1 MKYISFFKY
10 SKFLIFLVFILTINC
25 NLKDENKIKLDL
37 PQALSILSP
46 EEYILFFY
54 DREIDEDLTPNCGIA
69 SPASTAAV
77 SVGTTG
83 TTQPTTGTG
92 TGRFTIVMQLFM
104 KVTGESLAM
113 RFLYDPNQAQGSID
127 QQQGFTFTGG
137 VFNNT
142 VSGKQGTVEWGL
154 GGLGIGYIDESSTSA
169 QTLSFFNL
177 KIRLNGFFQKG
188 ESTSTTPP
196 IECYTS
202 DNINC
207 TTIVTGTKCFTRD
220 NQKCL
225 VITASGTPV
234 LIQGTLKCNSSRVI
248 PGT

>member
-1 MKYISFFKY
+1 MTYFKMLMFF
-10 SKFLIFLVFILTINC
+10 FILFYVGC
-25 NLKDENKIKLDL
+25 NTKEENKIKIDL

-46 EEYILFFY
+46 EEYVIFFY
-54 DREIDEDLTPNCGIA
+54 DREIDEDLTPNCGVA
-69 SPASTAAV
+69 SPATTVTTGAT
-77 SVGTTG
+77 GTTG
-83 TTQPTTGTG
+83 GTSTTSPVTGK
-92 TGRFTIVMQLFM
+92 FTIVMQLFM
-104 KVTGESLAM
+104 KLTGESLAM
-113 RFLYDPNQAQGSID
+113 RFLYDPNQSQGSID

-154 GGLGIGYIDESSTSA
+154 GGLGIGYIDESSTTA

-177 KIRLNGFFQKG
+177 KIRLNGYFQKG

-225 VITASGTPV
+225 VITTEGTPV
-234 LIQGTLKCNSSRVI
+234 FIQGTLKCNSSRVI

>member
-1 MKYISFFKY
+1 MM
-10 SKFLIFLVFILTINC
+10 VFSC
-25 NLKDENKIKLDL
+25 NTKDENKIKIDL
-37 PQALSILSP
+37 PQALTILSP
-46 EEYILFFY
+46 EEYILFFN
-54 DREIDEDLTPNCGIA
+54 DREIDQDLTPNCGVA
-69 SPASTAAV
+69 SPAT
-77 SVGTTG
+77 SVATGATGTTG
-83 TTQPTTGTG
+83 TTGTTTTG

-104 KVTGESLAM
+104 KLTGESLAM
-113 RFLYDPNQAQGSID
+113 RFLYDPNQSQGSID

-154 GGLGIGYIDESSTSA
+154 GGFGIGYIDESSTTA

-177 KIRLNGFFQKG
+177 KIKLNGFFQKG
-188 ESTSTTPP
+188 ESTSTSPP

-225 VITASGTPV
+225 VITTGGTQV

>member
-1 MKYISFFKY
+1 MRYFRIFIFII
-10 SKFLIFLVFILTINC
+10 LIQYVGC
-25 NLKDENKIKLDL
+25 NTKEENKIKIDL
-37 PQALSILSP
+37 PQALAILTP
-46 EEYILFFY
+46 EEYLIFFY
-54 DREIDEDLTPNCGIA
+54 DREIDQDLSPNCGVA
-69 SPASTAAV
+69 SPATGVAAGTV
-77 SVGTTG
+77 GTGTTG
-83 TTQPTTGTG
+83 TTGTTTTG
-92 TGRFTIVMQLFM
+92 TGRFTVVMQLFM
-104 KVTGESLAM
+104 KLTGESLAM

-154 GGLGIGYIDESSTSA
+154 GGLGIGYIDESTTSA

-188 ESTSTTPP
+188 ESTSTSPP

-225 VITASGTPV
+225 VITTGGTQV
-234 LIQGTLKCNSSRVI
+234 LIQGTLKCNSSKVI